1 MAVVCCHK
9 NFIGKDMGLFTNFRR
24 EKPPKDTESVQF
36 KRWMANK
43 LNEKHIRYVLER
55 ENNEERIIGRDGFI
69 SVVENDLVV
78 IADGTEK
85 FRTPIDTMSA
95 WEFMSLQ
102 GVTITGFDKL
112 TERERTVLAYYIYH
126 R

>member
-1 MAVVCCHK
+1 
-9 NFIGKDMGLFTNFRR
+9 MGLFTNFRK
-24 EKPPKDTESVQF
+24 EKPPKDTDSVQF

-55 ENNEERIIGRDGFI
+55 EDNEERIIGRDGFI
-69 SVVENDLVV
+69 SVVGNDLVV

-102 GVTITGFDKL
+102 GVTITGYDQL
-112 TERERTVLAYYIYH
+112 TGKERTVLAYYIYH

>member
-1 MAVVCCHK
+1 
-9 NFIGKDMGLFTNFRR
+9 MGLFTNFRR
-24 EKPPKDTESVQF
+24 EKPPKDTESVQ
-36 KRWMANK
+36 MANK

>member
-1 MAVVCCHK
+1 
-9 NFIGKDMGLFTNFRR
+9 MGLFTNFRR

>member
-1 MAVVCCHK
+1 
-9 NFIGKDMGLFTNFRR
+9 MGLFTNFRKD
-24 EKPPKDTESVQF
+24 KPPKNTDSVQF

-43 LNEKHIRYVLER
+43 LNEKHLRYVLER

-69 SVVENDLVV
+69 SVVGDDLVV

-85 FRTPIDTMSA
+85 LRTPIDTMSA
-95 WEFMSLQ
+95 WEFLSLQ
-102 GVTITGFDKL
+102 GVTITGFDKI
-112 TERERTVLAYYIYH
+112 TERERTILAYYIYH

>member
-1 MAVVCCHK
+1 
-9 NFIGKDMGLFTNFRR
+9 MGLFTNFRKD
-24 EKPPKDTESVQF
+24 KPPKDTESVQF

-69 SVVENDLVV
+69 SVVGNDLVV

-85 FRTPIDTMSA
+85 IRTAIDAMSA

-102 GVTITGFDKL
+102 GVTITGFDQI
-112 TERERTVLAYYIYH
+112 EQRERTILAYYIYH